1 MRRVVLS
8 ILALALAALFVIPAT
23 ASAATSSGYND
34 WNCRPSS
41 AHPRPVVL
49 IHGLGGTAEGNWGY
63 QGPRL
68 ASAGYCAFSLTYGQ
82 PFPGAPIGGTR
93 PVAESAQTVGAFI
106 DKVRS
111 GTGAAKV
118 DVVGHSEGG
127 FMSLYVP
134 KKVPGAA
141 GKIDKVVSL
150 APPTHGTTF
159 AGLVTLGQLLGG
171 QEFVDLLTKGVQ
183 CFACSDLVK
192 GGAAVKEL
200 TDGPIAQPGIDYTII
215 ATKFD
220 ALVTPT
226 STSFVDEPGVDNSY
240 IQDTCRFDPV
250 GHVGIAFDSTVT
262 QLITNALDPANA
274 TKVRCGFGP
283 PF

>member
-1 MRRVVLS
+1 MRRAVLS
-8 ILALALAALFVIPAT
+8 VLALVLAALVVSPAAG
-23 ASAATSSGYND
+23 ASAASGGYND
-34 WNCRPSS
+34 WNCRPST

-49 IHGLGGTAEGNWGY
+49 IHGLGGTAQGNWAY

-82 PFPGAPIGGTR
+82 PFAGAPIGGTR
-93 PVAESAQTVGAFI
+93 PVAESARTVGAFI

-111 GTGAAKV
+111 ETGVAKV
-118 DVVGHSEGG
+118 DVVGHSEGA
-127 FMSLYVP
+127 FLSLYVP

-141 GKIDKVVSL
+141 GKIHSVVAL

-171 QEFVDLLTKGVQ
+171 QTFIDLLTKGVQ

-200 TDGPIAQPGIDYTII
+200 TDGPIAQHGVDYTVL
-215 ATKFD
+215 ATKLD

-226 STSFVDEPGVDNSY
+226 STSFVDEPGVDNGY

-274 TKVRCGFGP
+274 TTVRCGFGP